1 MPGPLLIKET
11 EEGKCEWLISE
22 AICREETQLK
32 ASQLSQPQ
40 PRIPSPDRAR

>member
-11 EEGKCEWLISE
+11 EEGKCEWLVSE

-32 ASQLSQPQ
+32 ASQLSQAQ
-40 PRIPSPDRAR
+40 PRIPSPD

>member
-22 AICREETQLK
+22 AICREEMQPK
-32 ASQLSQPQ
+32 ASQLSQAQ
-40 PRIPSPDRAR
+40 PWIPSPDPAW

>member
-22 AICREETQLK
+22 EIYREETQLK
-32 ASQLSQPQ
+32 ASQLSQ
-40 PRIPSPDRAR
+40 A